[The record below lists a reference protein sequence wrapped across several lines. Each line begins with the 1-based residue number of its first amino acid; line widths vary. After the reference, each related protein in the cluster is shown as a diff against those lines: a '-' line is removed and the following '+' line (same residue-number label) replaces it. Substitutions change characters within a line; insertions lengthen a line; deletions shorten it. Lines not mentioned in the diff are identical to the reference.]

1 MSKLRHV
8 LSRRISAA
16 VAAIV
21 IATGLPVI
29 ATAAGAV
36 QGINVG
42 GSIEEAWITGAA
54 PGDWIQLIQNST
66 PLSGPSYDGFADAQ
80 GALILRNL
88 TPGTGYAF
96 WDRTASITS
105 PTFVVTAAGDNP
117 KANAPLYTGQTLHAG
132 LNYVTMRD
140 GVSIAATVRLPAG
153 ASSLA
158 DGPFPTVMEY
168 SGYETAGPHDPINC
182 LVLQDQTACHDPLVP
197 SSNTVIGGVIAR
209 ENGFAT
215 VSVQIR
221 GTACSGGAFDL
232 FGYPTDYDGYDMIE
246 VLAHQG
252 WVAHHKVG
260 MVGISYSA
268 ISQFEVAG
276 TQPPDLAAITPL
288 SPTDD
293 MFSTGYPGGIYN
305 NGFAAGWIA
314 ERIHD
319 AKPALVNADAT
330 PVNAA
335 NAQPW
340 TYAEIAAEAS
350 KHGLANSK
358 CNANQALHGQSE
370 SLSTLVGPGLARD
383 PQLFD
388 RRSPTE
394 WAKHITVPTFLS
406 GALQDEQTGPQWPAL
421 IAAFPSKTK
430 VFANMV
436 NGGHIDSLDP
446 VTASRWLEFL
456 DLYVAKKV
464 PTQPGFVGKLTL
476 GFAGIASKGAKA
488 IDPPALRFT
497 DQPSLA
503 SAKAAFTS
511 QTPRVRVLFDSGGG
525 DLGPGAL
532 QPTYDAG
539 FASWPPA
546 GRETSLYLGAGGSL
560 GTPDAR
566 TGVVT
571 FTPTPE
577 DRPATSLIGGK
588 VWVAQPNYNWT
599 IVSSADGLAFE
610 TPTLT
615 KNLTIV
621 GPASLDLSLKSTA
634 AATDLQVSVTEVRPT
649 KGKEVY
655 VTSGFLNSSNR
666 VLLGASSPIWPRP
679 TYLAADK
686 ANLPSGEFT
695 TVRVPIDP
703 IAHTFRAGTRLRI
716 VISAPGGDRPAWT
729 FDTPAT
735 GGAVTDTVALG
746 GATPSKLVVNV
757 VRGVRAPARL
767 PKCGAL
773 RGEPCRDYAQLGNQ
787 TN

>member
-1 MSKLRHV
+1 
-8 LSRRISAA
+8 
-16 VAAIV
+16 
-21 IATGLPVI
+21 
-29 ATAAGAV
+29 
-36 QGINVG
+36 
-42 GSIEEAWITGAA
+42 
-54 PGDWIQLIQNST
+54 
-66 PLSGPSYDGFADAQ
+66 
-80 GALILRNL
+80 
-88 TPGTGYAF
+88 
-96 WDRTASITS
+96 
-105 PTFVVTAAGDNP
+105 
-117 KANAPLYTGQTLHAG
+117 
-132 LNYVTMRD
+132 
-140 GVSIAATVRLPAG
+140 
-153 ASSLA
+153 
-158 DGPFPTVMEY
+158 
-168 SGYETAGPHDPINC
+168 
-182 LVLQDQTACHDPLVP
+182 
-197 SSNTVIGGVIAR
+197 
-209 ENGFAT
+209 
-215 VSVQIR
+215 
-221 GTACSGGAFDL
+221 
-232 FGYPTDYDGYDMIE
+232 
-246 VLAHQG
+246 
-252 WVAHHKVG
+252 
-260 MVGISYSA
+260 
-268 ISQFEVAG
+268 
-276 TQPPDLAAITPL
+276 
-288 SPTDD
+288 
-293 MFSTGYPGGIYN
+293 
-305 NGFAAGWIA
+305 
-314 ERIHD
+314 
-319 AKPALVNADAT
+319 
-330 PVNAA
+330 
-335 NAQPW
+335 
-340 TYAEIAAEAS
+340 
-350 KHGLANSK
+350 
-358 CNANQALHGQSE
+358 
-370 SLSTLVGPGLARD
+370 
-383 PQLFD
+383 
-388 RRSPTE
+388 
-394 WAKHITVPTFLS
+394 
-406 GALQDEQTGPQWPAL
+406 
-421 IAAFPSKTK
+421 
-430 VFANMV
+430 MV

-476 GFAGIASKGAKA
+476 GFAGIASEGAKA

-577 DRPATSLIGGK
+577 DRPATSLIGGN

-621 GPASLDLSLKSTA
+621 GPASLNLSLKSTA

-695 TVRVPIDP
+695 KVRVPIHP

-746 GATPSKLVVNV
+746 GVTASKLVVNV